1 MQGKALGLLE
11 FSGWASTLAAAD
23 AALKAAN
30 VQFIGY
36 ELSKGNGWIVLKV
49 QGDVGAV
56 QAAIAAG
63 KEAGL
68 KVGGSLHSALV
79 IPRPHAELFGITK
92 PQVALEDKIFQ
103 SPDDECVAKSD
114 STEEPS
120 EMEEEAPTV
129 QSISP
134 SEAIPKTRTPR
145 KKQK

>member
-36 ELSKGNGWIVLKV
+36 ELSKGNGWVVLKV

-79 IPRPHAELFGITK
+79 IPRPHAELFGVIK
-92 PQVALEDKIFQ
+92 PPVILEDKIFL
-103 SPDDECVAKSD
+103 SSDDEFAAKSE
-114 STEEPS
+114 SAEE
-120 EMEEEAPTV
+120 MKEEVPTLESPN
-129 QSISP
+129 QSQPITMT
-134 SEAIPKTRTPR
+134 KNPR

>member
-36 ELSKGNGWIVLKV
+36 ELSKGNGWVVLKV
-49 QGDVGAV
+49 QGDVGAD

-79 IPRPHAELFGITK
+79 IPRPHADLFGVTK
-92 PQVALEDKIFQ
+92 PPVLLEEKIFLN
-103 SPDDECVAKSD
+103 SDED
-114 STEEPS
+114 SATELESVEEPS
-120 EMEEEAPTV
+120 EMKEDVPILESSS
-129 QSISP
+129 QSESVTMT
-134 SEAIPKTRTPR
+134 KNPR

>member
-36 ELSKGNGWIVLKV
+36 ELSKGNGWVVLKV

-68 KVGGSLHSALV
+68 KIGGSLHSALV
-79 IPRPHAELFGITK
+79 IPRPHAELFGVTK
-92 PQVALEDKIFQ
+92 PPVVLEDKIVL
-103 SPDDECVAKSD
+103 SSDED
-114 STEEPS
+114 SATELESVEEPPDIK
-120 EMEEEAPTV
+120 EEIPTV
-129 QSISP
+129 ESP
-134 SEAIPKTRTPR
+134 SRSESITTTKNPR

>member
-36 ELSKGNGWIVLKV
+36 ELSKGNGWVVLKV

-79 IPRPHAELFGITK
+79 IPRPHADLFGVTK
-92 PQVALEDKIFQ
+92 PPVVLEDKIFL
-103 SPDDECVAKSD
+103 SSDDGFAAKSEPA
-114 STEEPS
+114 EEPS
-120 EMEEEAPTV
+120 ETKEEVPTLESPN
-129 QSISP
+129 QSESITMT
-134 SEAIPKTRTPR
+134 KNPR